1 MMRKCESLREINL
14 SGNVLDPKGSP
25 HVGSAIEHSKVL
37 KMHLENMSFNES
49 SIDDFLDHGAAES
62 QDLQVMILNNNPV
75 GDEGLGIV
83 AECLSI
89 GLTELSLSNC
99 QITGGS
105 QATILSLVSLSP
117 NLKILNLSGNPLGPH
132 AMVDVVD
139 WMTSMEKEHYS
150 LRSLELSRC
159 ELGDD
164 GLLTMVPILG
174 CLTYLGVRS
183 NEINSSGLE
192 DVMKSN
198 QMIQLQI
205 FDLADNHIGE
215 TGVHALTER
224 FQQEHKRSLW
234 NPKQLTSSIDQVIL
248 KNNNISSGLAAST
261 EVFLKIHNPLLK
273 VVF

>member
-1 MMRKCESLREINL
+1 MIM
-14 SGNVLDPKGSP
+14 
-25 HVGSAIEHSKVL
+25 
-37 KMHLENMSFNES
+37 
-49 SIDDFLDHGAAES
+49 DH
-62 QDLQVMILNNNPV
+62 NPV

-89 GLTELSLSNC
+89 GLTELSLADC
-99 QITGGS
+99 EITGAS

-117 NLKILNLSGNPLGPH
+117 NLKVLNLSGNPLGPH

-139 WMTSMEKEHYS
+139 WMISMEKEHYS
-150 LRSLELSRC
+150 LRSLELSGC
-159 ELGDD
+159 GLGNE
-164 GLLTMVPILG
+164 GLLALVPILG

-183 NEINSSGLE
+183 NDITSAGLE
-192 DVMKSN
+192 GLMKSN
-198 QMIQLQI
+198 QMIQLQV

-234 NPKQLTSSIDQVIL
+234 NPKQLTSSIDTLIL
-248 KNNNISSGLAAST
+248 KNNNISKGLAAST
-261 EVFLKIHNPLLK
+261 EVFLKIHNPLLS